1 MDLRGDT
8 GELGVEIL
16 DAWGVCLR
24 KRPTNQHDVVRPLDA
39 DAARLVVH
47 NKARQRAA
55 HRERD
60 DECQRGKL
68 AHLEL
73 GAQKNRLV
81 HATTGALPCTA
92 LSPIAASLTICPDG
106 KPFRF
111 AILDRTFNHLV
122 GGVHR
127 FEHLQAK
134 HCTASFPASSS
145 SRIMPE
151 NDGLRSLLAYN
162 GSHGKSQ

>member
-1 MDLRGDT
+1 M
-8 GELGVEIL
+8 LGAFVF
-16 DAWGVCLR
+16 
-24 KRPTNQHDVVRPLDA
+24 RPLDA

-55 HRERD
+55 HRDRD
-60 DECQRGKL
+60 DERQRGKL
-68 AHLEL
+68 AHLDL

-81 HATTGALPCTA
+81 HAATGALPCTA

-122 GGVHR
+122 GGVH
-127 FEHLQAK
+127 
-134 HCTASFPASSS
+134 
-145 SRIMPE
+145 
-151 NDGLRSLLAYN
+151 
-162 GSHGKSQ
+162 